1 MSARNVREDI
11 YAAALACFESQ
22 GVRRTTMDAVARQ
35 AGVSRPTV
43 YYYFPDKSA
52 LVVEVI
58 AREARAIHATIR
70 EQLGPQAG
78 GLDTVVDTLLLS
90 IEGARTSRYVT
101 LLFQPDAA
109 KLTARLVEAD
119 LIMGLRRELWAP
131 ILEAARD
138 RGELRDDLTI
148 DEILRWISFVEFSI
162 ITNAGLFGLVD
173 DEKIRVYL
181 DTFLLPSLAPP
192 DAVATRRTGDKKA
205 VWRSSRR

>member
-1 MSARNVREDI
+1 MSERNVREDI
-11 YAAALACFESQ
+11 YAAALDCFERD
-22 GVRRTTMDAVARQ
+22 GVRRTTMEAVARR

-52 LVVEVI
+52 LVLEVI

-70 EQLGPQAG
+70 EQLGPRAG

-90 IEGARTSRYVT
+90 IEGARTSRYVA
-101 LLFQPDAA
+101 LLTQPDAA

-138 RGELRDDLTI
+138 RGELRDDLSI
-148 DEILRWISFVEFSI
+148 DEVLRWISFVEFSV
-162 ITNAGLFGLVD
+162 ITNAGYFGLVD
-173 DEKIRVYL
+173 DDQIRAYL
-181 DTFLLPSLAPP
+181 DTFLLPSLASPVAAEPRRPARRGGPPP
-192 DAVATRRTGDKKA
+192 DRR
-205 VWRSSRR
+205 